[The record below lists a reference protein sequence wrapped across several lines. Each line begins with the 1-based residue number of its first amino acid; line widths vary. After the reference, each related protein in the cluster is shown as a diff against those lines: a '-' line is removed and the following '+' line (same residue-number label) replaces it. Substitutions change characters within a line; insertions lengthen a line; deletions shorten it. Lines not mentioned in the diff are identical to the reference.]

1 MAVRPDLPW
10 YWRLLWVAAGAVV
23 LACFAWIVA
32 DALGAFDGSLRAD
45 ATEIRRLQQELAQ
58 QEAELATW
66 RARGAQADRQLQM
79 ERAAG
84 GDLAKQVKS
93 LTFENAGL
101 KEDLAFFQ
109 SIMSA
114 TGAPGGT
121 ITVNRFRLRPE
132 AEPGEYRYQ
141 MLLVQNGQRS
151 KQFRGRLQ
159 FVLDVHNDG
168 RKLALVIPA
177 EAERESRDYQLSFK
191 FFQRVEGTFKLTPGS
206 VLKRMQVRV
215 FENGARTPKLTQSLS
230 VSSDGG

>member
-10 YWRLLWVAAGAVV
+10 YWRLLWITAGAVL
-23 LACFAWIVA
+23 LAGVGWIVA
-32 DALGAFDGSLRAD
+32 NASGALDGSLRAD
-45 ATEIRRLQQELAQ
+45 APEIRRLQQELARR
-58 QEAELATW
+58 ETELANW
-66 RARGAQADRQLQM
+66 RAQGAQADRQLQM

-93 LTFENAGL
+93 LTFENAAL

-114 TGAPGGT
+114 TGTPTET

-141 MLLVQNGQRS
+141 MLLVQNGRRS
-151 KQFRGRLQ
+151 REFRGRLQ
-159 FVLDVHNDG
+159 FVLDVDSDG
-168 RKLALVIPA
+168 RKAVLVLPG
-177 EAERESRDYQLSFK
+177 EADRENRDYQLSFK
-191 FFQRVEGTFKLTPGS
+191 FFQRIDGTFKLTPGS
-206 VLKRMQVRV
+206 VLRRMQVRV

-230 VSSDGG
+230 ISSDGG

>member
-1 MAVRPDLPW
+1 MAVRPHLPW
-10 YWRLLWVAAGAVV
+10 YWRALWTVAGAVALAGVSWVAA
-23 LACFAWIVA
+23 
-32 DALGAFDGSLRAD
+32 DASGVFGGSLRAD
-45 ATEIRRLQQELAQ
+45 ATEIRRLQQELAR
-58 QEAELATW
+58 QEAELEEW

-93 LTFENAGL
+93 LTFENAAL

-132 AEPGEYRYQ
+132 AQPGEYRYQ

-151 KQFRGRLQ
+151 REFRGRLQ
-159 FVLDVHNDG
+159 FVLDVHTEG
-168 RKLALVIPA
+168 RKAVLVLPA
-177 EAERESRDYQLSFK
+177 ESEREARDYQLNFK
-191 FFQRVEGTFKLTPGS
+191 FFQRIDGTFKLAPGS

-215 FENGARTPKLTQSLS
+215 FENGARTPKLSQSLS
-230 VSSDGG
+230 VASDGG

>member
-1 MAVRPDLPW
+1 MSVRPDLPW
-10 YWRLLWVAAGAVV
+10 YWRPLWLAAGAVV
-23 LACFAWIVA
+23 LVGAAWMVA
-32 DALGAFDGSLRAD
+32 DAAGAFDASLRAD
-45 ATEIRRLQQELAQ
+45 VREIRHLQQELAQ
-58 QEAELATW
+58 QEAELARW

-93 LTFENAGL
+93 LTFENAAL

-114 TGAPGGT
+114 TGSPGGT

-151 KQFRGRLQ
+151 KEFRGRLE
-159 FVLDVHNDG
+159 FVLDVHSAG
-168 RKLALVIPA
+168 RKLVLVIPA
-177 EAERESRDYQLSFK
+177 EAERESKDYQLSFK
-191 FFQRVEGTFKLTPGS
+191 FFQRIEGTFKLTPGS
-206 VLKRMQVRV
+206 ELTRMQVRV
-215 FENGARTPKLTQSLS
+215 FEKGARTPKLTQSLS
-230 VSSDGG
+230 VSPDGG